1 MSQVFDALERSGVRL
16 PGLDAPSESSSNPD
30 ASSLDRLPA
39 FRVEAI
45 PERRLVT
52 LAKERS
58 VAAERI
64 RMLGVRLRRLQQ
76 QHPIK
81 TVLITSSIQDEGKSV
96 LSANLAISLAK
107 AKQHVLLL
115 DGDCHQGSLAKLLG
129 TGRSPGLTDWW
140 RSVGSIL
147 AYVRRVSDLPL
158 WFLPAGEPS
167 LDAAEMLQSPRVS
180 EMLAQLASCV
190 DWVIVDSPPLAPLA
204 DSAIWTG
211 VTDATLLV
219 VRLGKTPRK
228 LLRKVLDSLDQG
240 KFLGVVLNDCSD
252 PHLSHYAQY
261 YKGLSLGERNGT
273 PESQPPPNLT

>member
-16 PGLDAPSESSSNPD
+16 PGLDSAAESSINPD
-30 ASSLDRLPA
+30 ASSLDRAPA
-39 FRVEAI
+39 FRVDAI

-76 QHPIK
+76 QHPVK
-81 TVLITSSIQDEGKSV
+81 TVLITSSIKDEGKSV

-107 AKQHVLLL
+107 AKQHVLLI
-115 DGDCHQGSLAKLLG
+115 DGDCHQAGLARLLG
-129 TGRSPGLTDWW
+129 TSRSPGLTDWW
-140 RSVGSIL
+140 RSAGSIL
-147 AYVRRVSDLPL
+147 AYLRRVNDLPL

-167 LDAAEMLQSPRVS
+167 PDAVEMLQSARVS
-180 EMLAQLASCV
+180 EMLTQVASGV
-190 DWVIVDSPPLAPLA
+190 DWVIVDSPPFAPLA
-204 DSAIWTG
+204 DSAIWVG
-211 VTDATLLV
+211 LTDASLLV
-219 VRLGKTPRK
+219 ARLGKTPKK
-228 LLRKVLDSLDQG
+228 LLRKVLDSVDQQ

-261 YKGLSLGERNGT
+261 YKSIPLEESNGT
-273 PESQPPPNLT
+273 PES